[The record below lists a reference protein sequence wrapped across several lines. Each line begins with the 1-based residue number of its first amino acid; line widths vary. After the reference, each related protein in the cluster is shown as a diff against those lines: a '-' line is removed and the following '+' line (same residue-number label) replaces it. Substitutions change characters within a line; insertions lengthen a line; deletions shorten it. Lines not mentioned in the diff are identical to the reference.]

1 MFRGNCPTRLDE
13 KGRLKIPA
21 DFKHEIDRAYDSQFY
36 LTSRDKKVIELY
48 PLKEWE
54 QIEDRLAK
62 LPTSN
67 LAVQKFL
74 NITSFY
80 GQSVTMDPQ
89 GRLTVSDRLRG
100 LFNLK
105 GEVAIVGK
113 LNRMEIRPMDE
124 FAEYV
129 NANSISDEE
138 NDQLSDLGI

>member
-21 DFKHEIDRAYDSQFY
+21 DFKHEIDRAYDNQFY

-54 QIEDRLAK
+54 QIEERLLK

-67 LAVQKFL
+67 QVVQKFL

-80 GQSVTMDPQ
+80 GQMVTMDPQ

-100 LFNLK
+100 LFGLK
-105 GEVAIVGK
+105 GEVAVVGK
-113 LNRMEIRPMDE
+113 LNRIEIRPMDE
-124 FAEYV
+124 FSEYV
-129 NANSISDEE
+129 DKNSISDEE
-138 NDQLSDLGI
+138 NDQLSELGI

>member
-1 MFRGNCPTRLDE
+1 
-13 KGRLKIPA
+13 
-21 DFKHEIDRAYDSQFY
+21 
-36 LTSRDKKVIELY
+36 
-48 PLKEWE
+48 
-54 QIEDRLAK
+54 
-62 LPTSN
+62 
-67 LAVQKFL
+67 
-74 NITSFY
+74 
-80 GQSVTMDPQ
+80 MDPQ